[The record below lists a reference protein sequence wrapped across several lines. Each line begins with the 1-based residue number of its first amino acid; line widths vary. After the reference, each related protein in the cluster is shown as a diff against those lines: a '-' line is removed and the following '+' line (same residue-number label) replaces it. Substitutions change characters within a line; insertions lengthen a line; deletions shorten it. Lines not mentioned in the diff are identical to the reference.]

1 MEDDEG
7 YQCCAACQQYLV
19 DDEEEYWRD
28 NDTDTDEDEFQAST
42 DMSQG
47 ELQQYL
53 GDMTNVTYESLKGE
67 YLWAKRRFRS
77 FGQKS
82 IRFTRFPRK
91 SWSLSMSSRKG
102 GKRKGRKGKS
112 RGKGR
117 YHFEPSVINHSSLA
131 GGKGGKRKG
140 KGKGKGKSG
149 SNMSYVTNPRGSD
162 GQIMK
167 CHECLSTDHL
177 AASCPEKKGGKR
189 ERQPFHD

>member
-1 MEDDEG
+1 
-7 YQCCAACQQYLV
+7 
-19 DDEEEYWRD
+19 
-28 NDTDTDEDEFQAST
+28 
-42 DMSQG
+42 
-47 ELQQYL
+47 
-53 GDMTNVTYESLKGE
+53 MTNATYESSKGE
-67 YLWAKRRFRS
+67 YLRAKRRFRS

-82 IRFTRFPRK
+82 SRFTRFPRK

-140 KGKGKGKSG
+140 KGKGKEKSG

-167 CHECLSTDHL
+167 RHACLSTDHL
-177 AASCPEKKGGKR
+177 VASCPKKNGGKR
-189 ERQPFHD
+189 ERQAFHD